1 MYIKEQD
8 DVLKNNSKN
17 LIVSASAGS
26 GKTHVLIEYISML
39 VCKKKVPIKKILIL
53 TFTKAA
59 ATEMKER
66 LLKSLKQEEMNDFVI
81 KQIDDLSVSNISTI
95 HSFCEYCLKK
105 YANILH
111 LNENFQIADGNL
123 AKKLKISALTTAIE
137 KLNNS
142 PDMLTLKY
150 AFKDDRTLRASVFEI
165 ENMVLSVSDK
175 EKFIS
180 DNLEN
185 KNFEKAEKIVCDAID
200 TKILSTTNILEKLH
214 FDAFNFKMSFQSV
227 LEEKDMLKKIS
238 ALGAYKFPPFPK
250 KNEVSENELKFLKKL
265 KSDMEKFFASFTSL
279 DLDEEKLQEEKEG
292 KLEKALMHLFQ
303 VYSEEYS
310 LLKKHANLLDF
321 SDLEQNMLTLSTH
334 ELFHEEFEYVFIDEY
349 QDTNSLQEKIVKKVA
364 ENCHFVAVGD
374 AKQGIYGFRLASSD
388 IFLRDVEN
396 FKKEEN
402 SNSLFLQSNFR
413 SSGKILNFVNDIFKE
428 VMTKKT
434 AKIDY
439 FPNSMLNPIRKFK
452 DEDMAVVVDV
462 ISADEKEKKDFEIY
476 SVKEDTL
483 ESEESLKELETI
495 KIRIDE
501 LLKGKIYD
509 PDTDTFRQTE
519 FKDIAILSRS
529 RNGFFNL
536 LGAYLQKNG
545 YPVITSTKK
554 NLLETPE
561 IMVLLNLLKICLH
574 PNDEVAL
581 LSVLL
586 SAFGKFQPE
595 QIYSWKK
602 DRTFEELLQDEQ
614 FDDFKNLLST
624 FKEEAL
630 SVGYRRAF
638 EKIFDDVNYYA
649 YINAQ
654 NDENL
659 IASVKRFLNEIDVST
674 YAFDLPNL
682 ISYFENVEI
691 EDSGAEAGETNAI
704 LLTTIHKTKGLEYPI
719 VMIINAGKSLKKQ
732 GRRTEIQMDEN
743 LGVSVFRYE
752 GDEVTKTIKLLASEI
767 ISERKRFQEEMMIFY
782 VALTRAKNKLFIIG
796 KPFRNTLKM
805 VDVLSFDC
813 YFDFIFNTLT
823 FDEVEKFLNDE
834 NFVKGDVEFNLIT
847 ETENLKLEK
856 QQYSYSKPDENIV
869 KEIEEYLNFKY
880 MFDNEKNIAFKNSVT
895 SLTKKYESED
905 VFFPTSE
912 YVSTSS
918 KNIEIGNAYHLA
930 LKVLDFSKINSL
942 QDLHLNLISN
952 SCYDEIKENIDEEL
966 LFKNILLLKPFQTDS
981 VFKEQEFVMKDAFS
995 SLVEEDGFNDEIM
1008 VQGVVDFFAV
1018 KNNGKIVLIDYKYS
1032 NEKNPERLVN
1042 RYKLQLKLY
1051 KKAIVNGIFMEV
1063 DEVYLLNLKWNK
1075 LIKVEID

>member
-1 MYIKEQD
+1 
-8 DVLKNNSKN
+8 
-17 LIVSASAGS
+17 
-26 GKTHVLIEYISML
+26 
-39 VCKKKVPIKKILIL
+39 
-53 TFTKAA
+53 
-59 ATEMKER
+59 
-66 LLKSLKQEEMNDFVI
+66 
-81 KQIDDLSVSNISTI
+81 
-95 HSFCEYCLKK
+95 
-105 YANILH
+105 
-111 LNENFQIADGNL
+111 
-123 AKKLKISALTTAIE
+123 
-137 KLNNS
+137 
-142 PDMLTLKY
+142 
-150 AFKDDRTLRASVFEI
+150 
-165 ENMVLSVSDK
+165 
-175 EKFIS
+175 
-180 DNLEN
+180 
-185 KNFEKAEKIVCDAID
+185 
-200 TKILSTTNILEKLH
+200 
-214 FDAFNFKMSFQSV
+214 
-227 LEEKDMLKKIS
+227 
-238 ALGAYKFPPFPK
+238 
-250 KNEVSENELKFLKKL
+250 
-265 KSDMEKFFASFTSL
+265 MEKFFASFTSL

-364 ENCHFVAVGD
+364 ENCNFVAVGD

-439 FPNSMLNPIRKFK
+439 YPNSMLNPIRKFK

-501 LLKGKIYD
+501 LLKEKIYD

-561 IMVLLNLLKICLH
+561 IMVLLNILKICLH
-574 PNDEVAL
+574 KNDEVAL

-595 QIYSWKK
+595 QIFLWKK
-602 DRTFEELLQDEQ
+602 DRSFEELLQEEQ
-614 FDDFKNLLST
+614 FDDFKKLLST
-624 FKEEAL
+624 FKEVAL
-630 SVGYRRAF
+630 SEGYRRAF

-649 YINAQ
+649 YINSQ

-691 EDSGAEAGETNAI
+691 EDGGAEAGETNAI

-732 GRRTEIQMDEN
+732 GRTTEIQVDEN

-752 GDEVTKTIKLLASEI
+752 GEEATKTIKLLASEI
-767 ISERKRFQEEMMIFY
+767 VSEQKRFQEEMMIFY

-796 KPFRNTLKM
+796 KPFRNSLKM

-813 YFDFIFNTLT
+813 YFDFIFNILSVE
-823 FDEVEKFLNDE
+823 EVEKFLDE
-834 NFVKGDVEFNLIT
+834 EHLVKGDVEFNLIT
-847 ETENLKLEK
+847 ETENLKLEP
-856 QQYSYSKPDENIV
+856 QTISYSKPDENIV
-869 KEIEEYLNFKY
+869 KEIEDYLNFKY
-880 MFDNEKNIAFKNSVT
+880 VFDNEKNIAFKNSVT
-895 SLTKKYESED
+895 SLTKKFESED
-905 VFFPTSE
+905 VFLPSE
-912 YVSTSS
+912 FVNTSS

-930 LKVLDFSKINSL
+930 LKVLDFSKINTL
-942 QDLHLNLISN
+942 QDLHENLVN
-952 SCYDEIKENIDEEL
+952 KDCYSEIKDFIDEEL
-966 LFKNILLLKPFQTDS
+966 LFKNILLLKPFQTEE
-981 VFKEQEFVMKDAFS
+981 VFKEQEFVMKDSFL
-995 SLVEEDGFNDEIM
+995 SLVGFKDEIM

-1018 KNNGKIVLIDYKYS
+1018 KNNEKIVLIDYKYS
-1032 NEKNPERLVN
+1032 NERNPEKLIN

-1051 KKAIVNGIFMEV
+1051 KEAIVKGISMEV

>member
-8 DVLKNNSKN
+8 DVLKNDKKN

-39 VCKKKVPIKKILIL
+39 VCKEKVPIKKILIL

-66 LLKSLKQEEMNDFVI
+66 LLKSLKEEKMNDFIV

-105 YANILH
+105 YANILR

-123 AKKLKISALTTAIE
+123 AKKLKISALTTAME
-137 KLNNS
+137 KMNNS
-142 PDMLTLKY
+142 DDMLALRF
-150 AFKDDRTLRASVFEI
+150 AFKDERALRASIFEI

-175 EKFIS
+175 EKFIN
-180 DNLEN
+180 DNLTN
-185 KNFEKAEKIVCDAID
+185 QNFEKAKEIVCDAID
-200 TKILSTTNILEKLH
+200 TKILSAVEALEKIH
-214 FDAFNFKMSFQSV
+214 FDAFNFKMSLQSV
-227 LEEKDMLKKIS
+227 LNEKEILKKIS
-238 ALGAYKFPPFPK
+238 LLNEYKFPPPPK
-250 KNEVSENELKFLKKL
+250 KNEVSESELNFLKKL
-265 KSDMEKFFASFTSL
+265 KSDLEKFFASFTAL

-292 KLEKALMHLFQ
+292 KLEKSLIHLYQ
-303 VYSEEYS
+303 AYSEEYT

-334 ELFHEEFEYVFIDEY
+334 ELFNEEFEYVFIDEY
-349 QDTNSLQEKIVKKVA
+349 QDTNSLQERIVKKVA

-396 FKKEEN
+396 FKNEEN
-402 SNSLFLQSNFR
+402 SNSHFLQSNFR
-413 SSGKILNFVNDIFKE
+413 SSEKILNFVNDIFKD
-428 VMTKKT
+428 VMTKKS

-439 FPNSMLNPIRKFK
+439 YPNSMLNPVRKFK
-452 DEDMAVVVDV
+452 DEGIAVKVDV
-462 ISADEKEKKDFEIY
+462 VSPDEKEEKDFEIY
-476 SVKEDTL
+476 SVKEDKL
-483 ESEESLKELETI
+483 ESENSLKELETI

-501 LLKGKIYD
+501 ILKGKIYD
-509 PDTDTFRQTE
+509 PNTDSFRQTE

-529 RNGFFNL
+529 RNEFFNL
-536 LGAYLQKNG
+536 LGTYLQKNG

-561 IMVLLNLLKICLH
+561 IMVLLNILKICLH

-595 QIYSWKK
+595 QILSWKQ
-602 DRTFEELLQDEQ
+602 DRPLNDLLCDEK
-614 FDDFKNLLST
+614 FDNFNNLISS
-624 FKEEAL
+624 FKEVAL
-630 SVGYRRAF
+630 SEGYRRAF

-691 EDSGAEAGETNAI
+691 EDSGAEVGETNAI

-732 GRRTEIQMDEN
+732 GRKTEIQVDET
-743 LGVSVFRYE
+743 LGVAVKRYE
-752 GDEVTKTIKLLASEI
+752 GDEESKTIKYLASEI

-782 VALTRAKNKLFIIG
+782 VALTRAKNKLYIIG
-796 KPFRNTLKM
+796 KPFRNSLKM

-813 YFDFIFNTLT
+813 YFDYIFNTLS
-823 FDEVEKFLNDE
+823 FDEVEKFLSNE
-834 NFVKGDVEFNLIT
+834 NLIKGDIEFNLIT
-847 ETENLKLEK
+847 ETENLEVEHSQTLFG
-856 QQYSYSKPDENIV
+856 KPDENIV
-869 KEIEEYLNFKY
+869 KEIEKYLNFKY
-880 MFDNEKNIAFKNSVT
+880 VFENEKNISFKNSVT

-905 VFFPTSE
+905 VFLPTSE
-912 YVSTSS
+912 YVNTNS

-930 LKVLDFSKINSL
+930 LKVLDFSKINTL
-942 QDLHLNLISN
+942 QDLHINLISN
-952 SCYDEIKENIDEEL
+952 SCYDEIKEYIDEEL
-966 LFKNILLLKPFQTDS
+966 LFKNILLLKPFQTAN

-1008 VQGVVDFFAV
+1008 VQGVVDFFAI
-1018 KNNGKIVLIDYKYS
+1018 KENGKIVLIDYKYS
-1032 NEKNPERLVN
+1032 NEKNINRLIN
-1042 RYKLQLKLY
+1042 RYRLQLKLY
-1051 KKAIVNGIFMEV
+1051 KNAIEKGIFMEV
-1063 DEVYLLNLKWNK
+1063 EEVYLLNLKWNK
-1075 LIKVEID
+1075 LIKVEI